1 MTRAPVARYDQRLA
15 DAVQDWTGSDLI
27 EIGPGRCSVVV
38 VGYLDGPIDYD
49 MPDGSMWTH
58 DVDPPAGDLPLVAIG
73 DGCAFVLHNSMT
85 QTAHGIDEIDDE
97 SAPAFALG
105 DALEIQWDHAV
116 SPGYAAGELV
126 WCKHPDDHGG
136 EQFAL
141 SLDPFTTT
149 LYLMDG
155 AAMIRSP
162 EIAHP
167 DEWE

>member
-1 MTRAPVARYDQRLA
+1 MTRNPAARYDQRLA
-15 DAVQDWTGSDLI
+15 DAVQDWTGSGLV

-58 DVDPPAGDLPLVAIG
+58 EVDPPAGDLPLVAIG

-85 QTAHGIDEIDDE
+85 QTAQGVDEIDDE
-97 SAPAFALG
+97 TAPPFAVG
-105 DALEIQWDHAV
+105 DALEIEWYHAV

-126 WCKHPDDHGG
+126 WCKDPDGG
-136 EQFAL
+136 EEFAL
-141 SLDPFTTT
+141 SLDPSTCT

-155 AAMIRSP
+155 AAMIRCAD
-162 EIAHP
+162 IAHP
-167 DEWE
+167 DDWY